1 MEMLVVNDFLERIG
15 KPNAAA
21 GDREPL
27 QMFTIGKVLHGEGDN
42 NSNNKSVTSE

>member
-15 KPNAAA
+15 KSNAAA

-27 QMFTIGKVLHGEGDN
+27 QMFTIGKVLHGEREDN
-42 NSNNKSVTSE
+42 NNNKSVTL